1 MQKVLKNTNILY
13 WYILNVKR
21 ISNIINF
28 IIILLKI
35 FLNLIEMSNLNN
47 SNKIIKKKRSNL
59 SKIPNLLSEAIR
71 ISNNLNKL
79 NDIFLKKFDLEGI
92 PDSNDVLSELKLANE
107 QLIELAE
114 DISNL
119 NGVTSDL
126 KLEPELI
133 NEFEN

>member
-1 MQKVLKNTNILY
+1 
-13 WYILNVKR
+13 
-21 ISNIINF
+21 
-28 IIILLKI
+28 
-35 FLNLIEMSNLNN
+35 MSNLNN

-92 PDSNDVLSELKLANE
+92 PDSNDVSSELKLANE

-119 NGVTSDL
+119 NGVKSDL